1 MTALLRRAPVMPPLP
16 PLVELTPADEHRVRR
31 VVRLLQRGDV
41 DRAAVVLC
49 DPLTA
54 AREAAR
60 DAALRASSNEYA
72 AALDEQ
78 AAHDAADECQ
88 DCGGTDGHHVPY
100 VCGAIDCDRCCDRGC
115 PTCDEDWG
123 RDL

>member
-1 MTALLRRAPVMPPLP
+1 MTALLRRAPVVPPLPPPVVPPLPPLP

-49 DPLTA
+49 DPLTT

-60 DAALRASSNEYA
+60 AAAIRASSDEYA
-72 AALDEQ
+72 AALADQ
-78 AAHDAADECQ
+78 ATHDA
-88 DCGGTDGHHVPY
+88 TDLALWV
-100 VCGAIDCDRCCDRGC
+100 GA
-115 PTCDEDWG
+115 
-123 RDL
+123 L